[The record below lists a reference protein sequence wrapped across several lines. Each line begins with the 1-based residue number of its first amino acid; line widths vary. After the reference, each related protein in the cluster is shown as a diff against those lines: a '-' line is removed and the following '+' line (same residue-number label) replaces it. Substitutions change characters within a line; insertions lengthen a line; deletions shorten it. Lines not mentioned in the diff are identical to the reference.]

1 MGTHLVVIDPPR
13 LDPRARI
20 VEVEKPVLVEALVTE
35 LAVERFDEGI
45 VDRFTGSDEMQ
56 LNAILGRP
64 RVERAAG
71 KFGSVVDDD
80 LLREWSHGSDPIED
94 PGNTLTREPVIDFD
108 RQTLPAAIVDEI
120 ECAKR
125 TSVGERV
132 AHEVHG

>member
-20 VEVEKPVLVEALVTE
+20 VAVEKPVLVEALVTE

-56 LNAILGRP
+56 LNAILVRP

-71 KFGSVVDDD
+71 KFGAVVCDD
-80 LLREWSHGSDPIED
+80 LLREWSHVSDPTQA
-94 PGNTLTREPVIDFD
+94 PPTPPPRP
-108 RQTLPAAIVDEI
+108 
-120 ECAKR
+120 
-125 TSVGERV
+125 
-132 AHEVHG
+132 